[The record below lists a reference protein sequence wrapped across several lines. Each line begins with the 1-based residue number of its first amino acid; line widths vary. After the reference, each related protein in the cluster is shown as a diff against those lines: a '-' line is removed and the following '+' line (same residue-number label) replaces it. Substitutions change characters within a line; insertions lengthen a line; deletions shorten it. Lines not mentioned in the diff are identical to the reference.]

1 MSTTQKRNSDTD
13 LFFIIESLTIY
24 FEKILEI
31 MDEPLKNYSKTEWFK
46 FKELLTSPDLS
57 PCKCFSYAN
66 SLKLVKPQPIVKVA
80 TFNLGDLGDQQAT
93 LSQPQSNQQSVAQT
107 PVLTLKK
114 YEPSITVPSL
124 ISLSTVSPPNNFQK
138 QYSYNTSKVFSENK
152 EQEQKKTKNSIL
164 NIQSAQQTT
173 QPQTQQQNGNNSNQQ
188 NFLSSPP
195 QTYFAAQ
202 SQPHFNY
209 SNQISMNSISGSP
222 SKIQS
227 YAQTQTNISTSQA
240 GKSSHSTSNQSS
252 LGNNNYLNGGSSSYA
267 NQNVKQI
274 QQTLQNISSI
284 GISSTS
290 QNQAGASNRIHSIS
304 NNSANNLSNLNYS
317 TNPSNAAATT
327 TTTTTTT
334 AAGARANPTSS
345 NNQAVDERLR
355 SPQLNSSNQN
365 NIYLSKISARNQATS
380 SSRLKNKNQ
389 ISASNLSNLQVSS
402 KKSPSQLE
410 KLVSSTKVPQAHM
423 KAQKSLQIDIKE
435 NSFQSRNYL
444 QSNPSVISSTST
456 RVDLS
461 KINQNSIGNL
471 LSTSKNLTG
480 SPQYITSSTNYGNY
494 NSHLLS
500 SIGSSQNGYS
510 SSASKG
516 LTNDSSSKRFEG
528 QSMTDRIRD
537 KPYMNSIKTESVLI
551 ENSPP
556 NHNSNTDNSSNG
568 NFNNASP
575 ENKQNQNPLTFTSST
590 SNSILNLGL
599 QQVPQNIAQIQQQ
612 VIQEQPQN
620 ESIGS
625 PSNTPITTVGIDHPQ
640 IRKRARRETRKP
652 SLEKFQNN
660 IDAIQRQS
668 ELEEK
673 GITPI
678 LPLAHNKGFQQVLM
692 NRLDIIY
699 SPNNNLEKKR
709 DPSPVNNRIGCDK
722 IQGIQDFQ
730 KFKAEEETVKE
741 NPYKH
746 LQQKIQQR
754 INVFLMDSKTLEL
767 ISGKFTDVE
776 ETKRNREQT
785 NKQGAAVSFQS
796 ANNMVNG
803 GVQERQ
809 EIKRD
814 KLKKYSVFAKKGK
827 DQQNLKKVDDQI
839 SKDELKLVNPLIKQR
854 KRDEKKK
861 LII

>member
-1 MSTTQKRNSDTD
+1 MSATQKRNSDTD

-80 TFNLGDLGDQQAT
+80 TFNLGDLGDQQST
-93 LSQPQSNQQSVAQT
+93 VSQPQSNQQSVTQT

-114 YEPSITVPSL
+114 QEPSITVPSL
-124 ISLSTVSPPNNFQK
+124 ISLSTVSPPNTFQK
-138 QYSYNTSKVFSENK
+138 QYSFNTSKILNENK
-152 EQEQKKTKNSIL
+152 EQEQKKTKNSII
-164 NIQSAQQTT
+164 NVQSLQQTS
-173 QPQTQQQNGNNSNQQ
+173 QPQIQQQNGNSSTQQ
-188 NFLSSPP
+188 NLLSPPP
-195 QTYFAAQ
+195 QTYLGAQ

-227 YAQTQTNISTSQA
+227 SAQTQTNISTTQA
-240 GKSSHSTSNQSS
+240 GKSSHNTSNQSS
-252 LGNNNYLNGGSSSYA
+252 LGNNNYLNGGSSNNPS
-267 NQNVKQI
+267 QNVKQI

-284 GISSTS
+284 GISSAN
-290 QNQAGASNRIHSIS
+290 QNQAVGSNRIHSIS
-304 NNSANNLSNLNYS
+304 INSANNSSNLNFS
-317 TNPSNAAATT
+317 SNQTNAHNAAA
-327 TTTTTTT
+327 
-334 AAGARANPTSS
+334 AGSNPNNNNSSS
-345 NNQAVDERLR
+345 NNYAVDERLR

-365 NIYLSKISARNQATS
+365 GIYLSKTSSRNQATS
-380 SSRLKNKNQ
+380 ASRLKNKNH
-389 ISASNLSNLQVSS
+389 ISVSNISNLQVSS

-435 NSFQSRNYL
+435 NSFQSRNNL
-444 QSNPSVISSTST
+444 QSNPSVMSSTST

-500 SIGSSQNGYS
+500 SVGSSQNGYS

-516 LTNDSSSKRFEG
+516 LTNNLSSKRFEG

-537 KPYMNSIKTESVLI
+537 KPQMNSIKTESVLI

-556 NHNSNTDNSSNG
+556 NHNNYTDNSSNG

-599 QQVPQNIAQIQQQ
+599 QQVPQNIVQIQQQ

-625 PSNTPITTVGIDHPQ
+625 PSNTPLTTAIGIEHPP
-640 IRKRARRETRKP
+640 IRKRARRETRKL

-660 IDAIQRQS
+660 IDAVQRQS
-668 ELEEK
+668 ELEEN

-678 LPLAHNKGFQQVLM
+678 LPLAHNKGYQQVLM
-692 NRLDIIY
+692 NRLDILH
-699 SPNNNLEKKR
+699 SPNNHQEKKR
-709 DPSPVNNRIGCDK
+709 DPSPVNNRIACDK
-722 IQGIQDFQ
+722 IQGIHDFQ
-730 KFKAEEETVKE
+730 KFKAEEDVVKE

-746 LQQKIQQR
+746 LLQKVQQR

-776 ETKRNREQT
+776 ETKRHREQA

-796 ANNMVNG
+796 ANNNVNG

-814 KLKKYSVFAKKGK
+814 KLKKYSVFAKKGQ

-839 SKDELKLVNPLIKQR
+839 TKDELKLVNPLIKQR

>member
-1 MSTTQKRNSDTD
+1 MSATQKRNSDTD

-66 SLKLVKPQPIVKVA
+66 SLKLVKPQPVVKVA
-80 TFNLGDLGDQQAT
+80 TFNLGDLGDQQST
-93 LSQPQSNQQSVAQT
+93 ISQPQSNQQSVTQT

-114 YEPSITVPSL
+114 QEPSITVPSL

-138 QYSYNTSKVFSENK
+138 QYSFNTSKVLIENK

-164 NIQSAQQTT
+164 NIQSVQQTT
-173 QPQTQQQNGNNSNQQ
+173 QPQTQPQNGNSSNQQ
-188 NFLSSPP
+188 NLLSPPP
-195 QTYFAAQ
+195 QTYFTAQ

-209 SNQISMNSISGSP
+209 SNQVSINSISGSP

-227 YAQTQTNISTSQA
+227 SAQTQTNISTSQA

-252 LGNNNYLNGGSSSYA
+252 LGNNNYLNGGSTSYN

-284 GISSTS
+284 GISSAS
-290 QNQAGASNRIHSIS
+290 QNQTGASNRIHSIS
-304 NNSANNLSNLNYS
+304 INSANNQSSLNYS
-317 TNPSNAAATT
+317 TNPSNTT
-327 TTTTTTT
+327 TG
-334 AAGARANPTSS
+334 AAGSNLNNNNSSS
-345 NNQAVDERLR
+345 NNYAVDERLR

-365 NIYLSKISARNQATS
+365 SIYLSKTSARNQATS
-380 SSRLKNKNQ
+380 ASRLKNKNQ
-389 ISASNLSNLQVSS
+389 ISVSNLSNLQVSS

-435 NSFQSRNYL
+435 NSFQSRNHL

-461 KINQNSIGNL
+461 KVNQNSIGNL

-500 SIGSSQNGYS
+500 SIGSSQNGYAN
-510 SSASKG
+510 SASKG
-516 LTNDSSSKRFEG
+516 LTNNSSSKRFEG
-528 QSMTDRIRD
+528 LSMTDRIRD
-537 KPYMNSIKTESVLI
+537 KPQMNSIKTESVLI

-599 QQVPQNIAQIQQQ
+599 QQVPQNNIVQIQQQ

-625 PSNTPITTVGIDHPQ
+625 PSNTPITTIGIDHPP
-640 IRKRARRETRKP
+640 IRKRARRETRKL

-668 ELEEK
+668 ELEEN

-692 NRLDIIY
+692 NRLDIMH
-699 SPNNNLEKKR
+699 SPNNNLDKKR

-722 IQGIQDFQ
+722 IQGIHDFQ
-730 KFKAEEETVKE
+730 KFKSDEQETVKE

-746 LQQKIQQR
+746 LLQKVQQR

-776 ETKRNREQT
+776 ETKRHREQA
-785 NKQGAAVSFQS
+785 NKQGAAVNFQS
-796 ANNMVNG
+796 AHNNVNG

-814 KLKKYSVFAKKGK
+814 KLKKYSVFAKKGQ
-827 DQQNLKKVDDQI
+827 DQYNLKRVDDQI
-839 SKDELKLVNPLIKQR
+839 SKDEQKLVNPLIKQR

-861 LII
+861 LIM